1 MQQKVL
7 EPNGGY
13 NEVILDAQTWVD
25 HLPRTIMAVFVHK
38 DAQERDVET
47 SKRVHADFLAEYGLS
62 ADETPLVIYDYKTG
76 EFSL

>member
-1 MQQKVL
+1 MR
-7 EPNGGY
+7 PDPHG
-13 NEVILDAQTWVD
+13 DR
-25 HLPRTIMAVFVHK
+25 PRYSASSGWFS
-38 DAQERDVET
+38 QRP